1 MEGFKDQTLS
11 SFLMRPDSDS
21 EKHRAVDSTGESMSA
36 SESDAYMITQDSPYK
51 SAAEERMHEGDEEA
65 DEENLEAVEVEVL
78 VKEQSPVARKELVKE
93 VKKFLRSGQTRR
105 YLTGYFKTS
114 DFGGSELLRTHVNSL
129 LVSQEEEASKGADLT
144 IAPLRVRVV
153 RLELGG
159 AEVEEIAGGN
169 EEEEVPAAQNLVLPN
184 QELQGVWESLVYD
197 GPVKRDLLM
206 YAYAMLELSLSGV
219 DPNIVGCN
227 RVVLLHGPPG
237 TGKTSLCRALAQKL
251 VIRMGMFFKSGQLV
265 EINSHSLFSKW
276 FSESGK
282 LVQKM
287 FTEIKRLMEDKE
299 SLVCVLID
307 EVESLTAAR
316 KSSGSE
322 PSDAI
327 RVVNAL
333 LTQLDQIKMAPNVL
347 ILTTSNI
354 TGAIDG
360 AFVDRADIVQ
370 YIGPPNQA
378 AIYQILFSAIQEL
391 MAKNIIISEGT
402 LLTHR
407 ELQLTEFNE
416 SSATAVSLHLWKIA
430 DMCQQ
435 AKLSGRALR
444 KAPFLAFALFCNRSK
459 KSTTK
464 QFLFSLEKA
473 VKRQLAEKME
483 VAQSDATDDG
493 AKVKVETAELET

>member
-1 MEGFKDQTLS
+1 
-11 SFLMRPDSDS
+11 
-21 EKHRAVDSTGESMSA
+21 MSA
-36 SESDAYMITQDSPYK
+36 SESDTYMVTQDSPYK
-51 SAAEERMHEGDEEA
+51 SAAEERMHEEEEEDDEESV
-65 DEENLEAVEVEVL
+65 EVVEVEVL
-78 VKEQSPVARKELVKE
+78 VKERSPVARKELVKE
-93 VKKFLRSGQTRR
+93 VKRFLRSGETRR

-114 DFGGSELLRTHVNSL
+114 DFGGSELLTTHVNSL
-129 LVSQEEEASKGADLT
+129 LVSQEEEAIKGADLT
-144 IAPLRVRVV
+144 TAPLKVRVV

-197 GPVKRDLLM
+197 GPVKRDLLK
-206 YAYAMLELSLSGV
+206 YAYAMLELSLKGV

-251 VIRMGMFFKSGQLV
+251 VIRMGEFFKSGQLV

-287 FTEIKRLMEDKE
+287 FTEIKRLMEDQE

-316 KSSGSE
+316 KASGSE

-378 AIYQILFSAIQEL
+378 AVYQILFSAIQEL
-391 MAKNIIISEGT
+391 VTKNIIKSTVSEGG

-407 ELQLTEFNE
+407 ELQLTEFNP
-416 SSATAVSLHLWKIA
+416 SPATAVSLHLWDIA
-430 DMCQQ
+430 DRCQQ
-435 AKLSGRALR
+435 AQLSGRALR
-444 KAPFLAFALFCNRSK
+444 KAPFLAFALFSNHSK
-459 KSTTK
+459 TPTTK
-464 QFLFSLEKA
+464 QFLVSLENA
-473 VKRQLAEKME
+473 VKRQLAEKTE
-483 VAQSDATDDG
+483 VAQTDDG
-493 AKVKVETAELET
+493 VKVKA

>member
-1 MEGFKDQTLS
+1 
-11 SFLMRPDSDS
+11 
-21 EKHRAVDSTGESMSA
+21 MSA
-36 SESDAYMITQDSPYK
+36 SESDTYMVTQDSPFK
-51 SAAEERMHEGDEEA
+51 SVAEERMQEEEA
-65 DEENLEAVEVEVL
+65 DEESVEVVEVEVL
-78 VKEQSPVARKELVKE
+78 VKERSPVARKELVKE
-93 VKKFLRSGQTRR
+93 VKRFLRSGKTKR

-114 DFGGSELLRTHVNSL
+114 DFGGSELLTTHVNSL

-144 IAPLRVRVV
+144 LAPFKVRVV

-184 QELQGVWESLVYD
+184 QELQGVWESLVFK
-197 GPVKRDLLM
+197 GPVKRDLLK
-206 YAYAMLELSLSGV
+206 YAYAMLELSLKGV
-219 DPNIVGCN
+219 DSNIVGCN

-251 VIRMGMFFKSGQLV
+251 VIRMGKYFKSGQLV

-287 FTEIKRLMEDKE
+287 FTEIKRLMEDQE

-316 KSSGSE
+316 KASGSE

-333 LTQLDQIKMAPNVL
+333 LTQLDQIKRAPNVL

-370 YIGPPNQA
+370 YIGPPNQT

-391 MAKNIIISEGT
+391 MAKNVIGSEGA

-407 ELQLTEFNE
+407 ELQLTEFNH
-416 SSATAVSLHLWKIA
+416 SPATALSLHLWNIA
-430 DMCQQ
+430 ETCQQ
-435 AKLSGRALR
+435 AQLSGRALR
-444 KAPFLAFALFCNRSK
+444 KAPFLAFALFSNHSR
-459 KSTTK
+459 TPTMK
-464 QFLFSLEKA
+464 QFLVSLENA
-473 VKRQLAEKME
+473 VKRQLAEKTE
-483 VAQSDATDDG
+483 VAQSENG
-493 AKVKVETAELET
+493 VKVEAAQVES